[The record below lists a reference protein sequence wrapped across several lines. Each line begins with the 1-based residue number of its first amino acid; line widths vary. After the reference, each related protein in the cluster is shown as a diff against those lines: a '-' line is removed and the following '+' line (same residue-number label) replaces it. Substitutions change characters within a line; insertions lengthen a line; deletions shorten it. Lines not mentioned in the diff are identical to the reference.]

1 MGYLRLQGSSDLILH
16 QFSQE
21 DLYSI
26 VADIVILHEDL
37 KIVVFLLDR
46 VNKFSRTLTG
56 VPTEFK
62 HVMLGRKLGPP
73 MKQQCLDFIMSGHV
87 VSSDHSQIIEQRPL
101 TPSRAGYR
109 SPALLTSTP
118 NQPFS
123 SDSSHHNYHRGSS
136 GSTQLDDS
144 ISSELTSSL
153 ELAPPIMTRSQL
165 QNMMRG
171 IGSSYPSNS
180 SFDRE
185 EVVSPTR
192 TKSAS
197 YPTDNITQLPKRENS
212 FETPSPAS
220 MLRRHSSS
228 SSSIASNTSWGQ
240 TSFTR
245 NLYLPFKQS
254 ESSSPMFKIGEEDS
268 PYNERTSPPLSRQG
282 RVPLLQKGLSVDSS
296 MSESAYYSTQRPNQY
311 PSNQYSTDQYDGQ
324 YNQPIN
330 QYSSQYDS
338 SYGNQLSSTHNYQPI
353 NQPLNSRDNLAFK
366 QCKDPTIREY
376 VNVDIDEISRR
387 GSTENVLPRRGSVD
401 TLIDPEKSLKPPI
414 PTPRR
419 NSSHSSCLCHTQHD
433 IYRQQGRIPE
443 EEDVRKGISLSEAR
457 KMWEGNPSSELGQMK
472 GISPSQ
478 SGKTL
483 CEGNRHQGYVSESGK
498 TWGGSRQEGDMIR
511 QRIHMES
518 SSGSLEA
525 SRTWGGGT
533 QEGEKIRQRI
543 REESLRAGQ
552 GRSMLV
558 SADSSHLKRAPFTST
573 GASAYSGSVVND
585 RIWVCQRCSEWNQRD
600 DNNPACNKCG
610 KVPNWVTTSSSQYN
624 YSNVGALNTVTS
636 SSHYST
642 ERGHPS
648 IIQTDSLSS
657 PIVKPSNTTPPLI
670 TPVPPKQWIC
680 YYCMNENYNNT
691 NICDVCNESASN

>member
-16 QFSQE
+16 KFSQQ

-37 KIVVFLLDR
+37 KVVVFLLDR

-62 HVMLGRKLGPP
+62 HVMLGRKLGPS
-73 MKQQCLDFIMSGHV
+73 MKHLCLDFIMSGHA
-87 VSSDHSQIIEQRPL
+87 VSSDHFQIIEHRPL
-101 TPSRAGYR
+101 TPSRAGYN
-109 SPALLTSTP
+109 SPAPLTSTP
-118 NQPFS
+118 NQPFL
-123 SDSSHHNYHRGSS
+123 SDSSHHIYHRGFS
-136 GSTQLDDS
+136 GSTQLEDS
-144 ISSELTSSL
+144 MSSELMSSL
-153 ELAPPIMTRSQL
+153 ELPPPIMTQSQL

-185 EVVSPTR
+185 EVVSPTQI
-192 TKSAS
+192 KSAS
-197 YPTDNITQLPKRENS
+197 YPTDNMTRLPKRENS
-212 FETPSPAS
+212 FETPSPAL

-245 NLYLPFKQS
+245 NLYQPFKQS
-254 ESSSPMFKIGEEDS
+254 DSSPMFKIGEEDT
-268 PYNERTSPPLSRQG
+268 PNNERTSSPLSRQD

-296 MSESAYYSTQRPNQY
+296 MSDSVYYSTQPPNQY
-311 PSNQYSTDQYDGQ
+311 PSNQYGTDQHDGQ
-324 YNQPIN
+324 PTK
-330 QYSSQYDS
+330 QYGGQYD
-338 SYGNQLSSTHNYQPI
+338 NQLYNYQPT

-366 QCKDPTIREY
+366 QRKEPTIREY

-387 GSTENVLPRRGSVD
+387 GSTENVLPRRGSFDVLVD
-401 TLIDPEKSLKPPI
+401 VEKSLKPPI
-414 PTPRR
+414 ATPRR
-419 NSSHSSCLCHTQHD
+419 NSSHSSRLCYEQHD
-433 IYRQQGRIPE
+433 IYSQQGGIR
-443 EEDVRKGISLSEAR
+443 EDEDARKGISLSETR
-457 KMWEGNPSSELGQMK
+457 KMWEGNPSSEWGQMK

-478 SGKTL
+478 SG
-483 CEGNRHQGYVSESGK
+483 NRYQGYELKKGISVSESGK
-498 TWGGSRQEGDMIR
+498 TWGGSKQEGDMIR

-525 SRTWGGGT
+525 SRTWGGGK

-543 REESLRAGQ
+543 HEESLRAGQ
-552 GRSMLV
+552 GRSVLV

-573 GASAYSGSVVND
+573 GASAYSGSVRND
-585 RIWVCQRCSEWNQRD
+585 GSWVCQRCSAWNQGD

-610 KVPNWVTTSSSQYN
+610 NVPNWVTPSSQYN
-624 YSNVGALNTVTS
+624 YSNVGALNTVPS
-636 SSHYST
+636 SSHYIT

-657 PIVKPSNTTPPLI
+657 PIVKPSNTTPPFI
-670 TPVPPKQWIC
+670 ISVPQKQWTC

-691 NICDVCNESASN
+691 NICDVCNEIASN